1 MIIND
6 FNTYGVYSIPP
17 NAANSRNARNV
28 NSDGTLN
35 NNNAYN
41 GNNGVRPAL
50 IDYRN
55 GLGLRKLKLED
66 YHSKERISL
75 PERVNIACRYRGFS
89 LLTLRLYTATI
100 LKLMR
105 YKFEFEK
112 MYQCYLKA
120 RRGKRD
126 KATTIK
132 FETNAMEAVY
142 YLTTVLN
149 KGTYKMGSYNTFK
162 VFEPKERV
170 IMALPFRDR
179 VVQHYVCDYF
189 FEPLMERQFIY
200 DTYACRKGK
209 GAHAG
214 LDRLQ
219 YFMQRH
225 FHQYGCDG
233 WVLKCDISKFFYSI
247 DHGVLKTML
256 YEITK
261 DSGINWLL
269 KQIIDSTE
277 DPGIALGNQSSQW
290 MANLYLSGLDH
301 FIKEKLQI
309 KHYVRY
315 MDDFLLIHPDKE
327 YLRFCRNEIRQY
339 VESKLKLKLN
349 DKTHIFPLRNGMDF
363 LGFHSYLTESGKV
376 IRKLRQS
383 SKRRVR
389 RKLKEFNKL
398 YDAGKIS
405 KGAINQSFQSWLGHV
420 HHGNCYDLAEKMK
433 RQYNSIF
440 EEDRI
445 NV

>member
-1 MIIND
+1 
-6 FNTYGVYSIPP
+6 
-17 NAANSRNARNV
+17 
-28 NSDGTLN
+28 
-35 NNNAYN
+35 
-41 GNNGVRPAL
+41 
-50 IDYRN
+50 
-55 GLGLRKLKLED
+55 
-66 YHSKERISL
+66 
-75 PERVNIACRYRGFS
+75 
-89 LLTLRLYTATI
+89 
-100 LKLMR
+100 MR

-126 KATTIK
+126 KSTTIK

-149 KGTYKMGSYNTFK
+149 NGTYQMGDYNKFK

-179 VVQHYVCDYF
+179 VVQHYVCDHF
-189 FEPLMERQFIY
+189 FEPLMERHFIH

-225 FHQYGCDG
+225 YRQHGCDG
-233 WVLKCDISKFFYSI
+233 WTLKCDISRFFYSI
-247 DHGVLKTML
+247 DHNVLKIML
-256 YEITK
+256 YKLTK

-277 DPGIALGNQSSQW
+277 SPGIPLGNQTSQW
-290 MANLYLSGLDH
+290 MANLYLSCLDH

-327 YLRFCRNEIRQY
+327 YLRFCRTEIERY
-339 VESKLKLKLN
+339 VGEELKLKLN
-349 DKTHIFPLRNGMDF
+349 NKTHIFPLRNGVDF
-363 LGFHSYLTESGKV
+363 LGFHTYLTESGKV

-383 SKRRVR
+383 SKSRTK
-389 RKLKEFNKL
+389 RKLKKFKVL

-405 KGAINQSFQSWLGHV
+405 KKAIDQSFNSWLGHAA
-420 HHGNCYDLAEKMK
+420 HGNCYHLTEKMK
-433 RQYNSIF
+433 WYYDHIF
-440 EEDRI
+440 EKEDVNVKI
-445 NV
+445 NNNPC